1 MSKGNKKVIFST
13 RDRFTVHANKGSPLL
28 KYCCCYYSRLCWYRF
43 CRKKSEERA
52 RKVELVRRR
61 SWILYI
67 FVFLLCHFFFLL
79 LRLLYVGILHQ
90 EFCCWHF
97 VNIYRHG
104 MHRRIHLQTQTYP
117 AYKRVELFFHRL
129 HVSRSSSAGICEF
142 FLLLFCC
149 FHRYVGR
156 SRNCA

>member
-43 CRKKSEERA
+43 CKKAKNEQE
-52 RKVELVRRR
+52 KLN
-61 SWILYI
+61 LYGEDHEFCI
-67 FVFLLCHFFFLL
+67 FLCFYFAIFFLL

-129 HVSRSSSAGICEF
+129 HVSRSSLAGICEF